1 MDNSIK
7 IPLNKATITKKDTNN
22 LSKLFDSD
30 FFSAKTEIQFE
41 NKFKN
46 YIKRKHAVS
55 TNSGTSA
62 LHLAL
67 LSLGIKEND
76 EIILPS
82 YTCVALLNAINY
94 VKAKPKLV
102 DCNFNAENPSTG
114 SGQGDFNISYSDVVK
129 KITLNT
135 KAIIVPHVFGLP
147 AEIDKIIALG
157 VPVIEDATQSL
168 GGTYLGKK
176 LGSYGLISIFSL
188 HYSKMMTT
196 GAGGILLTDSKE
208 LIDRAKFLA
217 DYEFSVIQQRLSPP
231 DDYNIQYNYKMAGLN
246 AALGISQLN
255 QLNEFVQKRKK
266 IAKLYDSYFKNT
278 VESPAILKENIFWR
292 YPIKTKKNPREVIK
306 TSLKYGIE
314 LGRGVYPPLH
324 QYLKMPDSLFENT
337 KKAIDS
343 LVVLPIYP
351 SLTEKE
357 INYLLK
363 IVKKII

>member
-1 MDNSIK
+1 MDKNVK
-7 IPLNKATITKKDTNN
+7 IPLNRPTITKKDTNN
-22 LSKLFDSD
+22 ISKLFDAD
-30 FFSAKTEIQFE
+30 FFSAKTEAQFE
-41 NKFKN
+41 NKFKS
-46 YIKRKHAVS
+46 YIKRKYAVS
-55 TNSGTSA
+55 TSSGTAA

-76 EIILPS
+76 EVILPS

-94 VKAKPKLV
+94 TKAKPKLV
-102 DCNFNAENPSTG
+102 DCNFDIKK
-114 SGQGDFNISYSDVVK
+114 GDFNISYSDVVK
-129 KITLNT
+129 KITSNT
-135 KAIIVPHVFGLP
+135 KAIIVPHMFGFP
-147 AEIDKIIALG
+147 AEINKIISLG

-176 LGSYGLISIFSL
+176 LGSYGVISIFSL
-188 HYSKMMTT
+188 HHSKMMTT

-208 LIDRAKFLA
+208 LIDKAKLLA
-217 DYEFSVIQQRLSPP
+217 DYEFSVVQQRLSPP
-231 DDYNIQYNYKMAGLN
+231 EDYNIQYNYKMSGLN

-255 QLNEFVQKRKK
+255 QLSEFVQKRKK
-266 IAKLYDSYFKNT
+266 TAKLYNSYFKNT
-278 VESPAILKENIFWR
+278 AEIPAILKENIFWR
-292 YPIKTKKNPREVIK
+292 YPIKTKKDSKEVIK
-306 TSLKYGIE
+306 TALSHGIE

-324 QYLKMPDSLFENT
+324 QYLKMSDSSFENT